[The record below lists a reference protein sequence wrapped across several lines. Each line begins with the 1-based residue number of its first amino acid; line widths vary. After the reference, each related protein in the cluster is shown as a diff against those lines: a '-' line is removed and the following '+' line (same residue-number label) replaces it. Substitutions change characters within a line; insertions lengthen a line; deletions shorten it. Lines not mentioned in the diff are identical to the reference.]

1 MKLPEPSEEKSKPK
15 MDKQPKN
22 FPQVVVRQAVAAH
35 HPGDAYNKL
44 TSLFKRKS
52 ASHQAEM
59 NQSQAVLRSKPASI
73 VNPEPESRSRTESMP
88 AGPVRS
94 SGQGVPHRS
103 GPSVKGVNPDL
114 RLRAFVSATK
124 NAPPAKAPTKYRL
137 RPNRELTRRA
147 YWDVAATFS
156 LIVNAILVGALLVMA
171 GQIRNLKTM
180 TNGLLGGL
188 YSNFV
193 EMDKASITTTISVA
207 AQIPIS
213 FNLPIQQ
220 DTNVTLTA
228 SVPVAGA
235 WVVINSGGLSI
246 NAPANVTLPAGTNLP
261 IALNLSVPVQ
271 ATVPISLQVPV
282 NIPLNQ
288 TDLHAPFTGLQQ
300 TIRPLYCTFNKN
312 VQYPEGVFI
321 CAGHDIPTPGTP

>member
-1 MKLPEPSEEKSKPK
+1 MKLPELPEEKSKSK
-15 MDKQPKN
+15 MDEQPKN
-22 FPQVVVRQAVAAH
+22 TPKTVVRQAVVAH

-44 TSLFKRKS
+44 ASLFKRKS
-52 ASHQAEM
+52 ASQQADVD
-59 NQSQAVLRSKPASI
+59 QSQAAPHSQPAGI
-73 VNPEPESRSRTESMP
+73 INLDPESRSRTGSMP
-88 AGPVRS
+88 ARPVRS

-103 GPSVKGVNPDL
+103 GPSGKSLDPDL

-124 NAPPAKAPTKYRL
+124 DIPPAKAPTKYRL
-137 RPNRELTRRA
+137 RPDRELTRRA
-147 YWDVAATFS
+147 YWDVAAAFS

-180 TNGLLGGL
+180 MNGLLGGL

-193 EMDKASITTTISVA
+193 EMDKASITTTIYVET
-207 AQIPIS
+207 QIPIS

-220 DTNVTLTA
+220 NTNVTLTS
-228 SVPVAGA
+228 SVPIAGA
-235 WVVINSGGLSI
+235 WVIINSGGLSI
-246 NAPANVTLPAGTNLP
+246 NAPANVTLPAGTDLP
-261 IALNLSVPVQ
+261 IALNMNVPVQ

-312 VQYPEGVFI
+312 AQYPQGVFI
-321 CAGHDIPTPGTP
+321 CAGHDAPTPDTP